1 MSRTTYADM
10 SIDCRA
16 CFDRPHGEWMPA
28 NKATRTYRGSIWIGT
43 TEVLRGTVE
52 QPLWVCQ
59 TCYLRLNK
67 RARRDAQRL
76 AAAA

>member
-16 CFDRPHGEWMPA
+16 CFDRPHGEWLPA
-28 NKATRTYRGSIWIGT
+28 NKATRGWRGPICVGL
-43 TEVLRGTVE
+43 TEIMRGTDE
-52 QPLWVCQ
+52 HPIWVCSP
-59 TCYLRLNK
+59 CYLRLHK
-67 RARRDAQRL
+67 RAARYAQRL